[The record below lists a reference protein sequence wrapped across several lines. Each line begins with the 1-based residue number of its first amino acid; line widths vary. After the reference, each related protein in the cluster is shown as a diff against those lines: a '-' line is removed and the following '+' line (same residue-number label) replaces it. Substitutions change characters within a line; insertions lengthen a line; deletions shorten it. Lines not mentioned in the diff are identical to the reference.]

1 MVGGAAPVLTRA
13 RLFALATV
21 GALLL
26 AYTWAAESLWE
37 LPERWDVAV
46 IGLLVFPAG
55 TAVVWL
61 ALPLALAP
69 QRHPIVLPAIAAV
82 AALVLGLAGLEGPF
96 NLAKLACFA
105 LIGFALVWAFQELW
119 WVTLIASLVPWV
131 DVWSVA
137 AGPTRHVIE
146 ERPGLIEHLAIGSSV
161 PGETSIVYLGPP
173 DVIFF
178 ALFLG
183 SAARYGLRVAATWL
197 AMTAFLSLT
206 LAAVV
211 LGDVSGLPALPA
223 VCAGFLLPNA
233 DLLVKDVRAAWR
245 AHHTPGT
252 STDAD

>member
-1 MVGGAAPVLTRA
+1 VGGAAAVLSRRRA
-13 RLFALATV
+13 GALALL

-26 AYTWAAESLWE
+26 LYAWVAESLWE
-37 LPERWDVAV
+37 LPTRWDVAFV
-46 IGLLVFPAG
+46 GLVVFPLS
-55 TAVVWL
+55 TLSIWI
-61 ALPLALAP
+61 ALPLAARER
-69 QRHPIVLPAIAAV
+69 QHPIALPALAG
-82 AALVLGLAGLEGPF
+82 ALALALGLAGLDGPF

-105 LIGFALVWAFQELW
+105 LVGFALLWAFHELW
-119 WVTLIASLVPWV
+119 WVTLVAALVAWV

-146 ERPGLIEHLAIGSSV
+146 QRPGLIERVAVGSPLPGESSV
-161 PGETSIVYLGPP
+161 IYLGPP
-173 DVIFF
+173 DVVFF

-183 SAARYGLRVAATWL
+183 AAARFGLRVAATWI

-233 DLLVKDVRAAWR
+233 DLLVRNARAAWR
-245 AHHTPGT
+245 AR
-252 STDAD
+252 SSRDE